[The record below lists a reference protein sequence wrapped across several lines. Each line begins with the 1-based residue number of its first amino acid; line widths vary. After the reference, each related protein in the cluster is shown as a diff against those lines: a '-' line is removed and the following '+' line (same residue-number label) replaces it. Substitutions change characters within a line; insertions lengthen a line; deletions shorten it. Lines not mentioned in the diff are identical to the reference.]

1 MVLKELI
8 LRVSSLGRGGGGLK
22 RTDFNSFYFEGGSG
36 GLERTDFNNFHF
48 GEEVV
53 VLKELIFT
61 ISTLGTMWWSQ
72 KN

>member
-8 LRVSSLGRGGGGLK
+8 LTVSTLGRG
-22 RTDFNSFYFEGGSG
+22 NG
-36 GLERTDFNNFHF
+36 GLERTDFNNFYF

-53 VLKELIFT
+53 VLKELILT
-61 ISTLGTMWWSQ
+61 VSTLWRKWWSR